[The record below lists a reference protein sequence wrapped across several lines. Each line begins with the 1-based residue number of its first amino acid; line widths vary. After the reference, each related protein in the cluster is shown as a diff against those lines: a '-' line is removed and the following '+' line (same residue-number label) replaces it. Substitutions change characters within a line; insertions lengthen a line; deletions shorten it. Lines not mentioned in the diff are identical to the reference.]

1 MHDSVTVHV
10 DAEPTAVWALVSD
23 ITNTGRFSP
32 ETFEA
37 QWLDGAAAPAV
48 GVRFR
53 GHVRRGGRDGRGPVY
68 WTTCRISHC
77 DPGREFGFWVL
88 GAGQEIIRWHYR
100 FDDGTG
106 GGSEVTESF
115 RLADTVPNRIYW
127 ALAGR
132 WRGPFNRRNMRD
144 TLERVKAAA
153 EETA

>member
-1 MHDSVTVHV
+1 MHDAVTVHV

-23 ITNTGRFSP
+23 ITDIGRFSP

-37 QWLDGAAAPAV
+37 EWLDGASAPAV
-48 GVRFR
+48 GARFR
-53 GHVRRGGRDGRGPVY
+53 GHVKRGGRGPVY

-77 DPGREFGFWVL
+77 DPGREFGFWVV

-100 FDDGTG
+100 FDDADG
-106 GGSEVTESF
+106 GGTAVTESF

-127 ALAGR
+127 TLAGR

-144 TLERVKAAA
+144 TLERIKSAA
-153 EETA
+153 EGRE